1 MRGRQVNFKGTYI
14 IRFISCDKVFS
25 RINNKLGENICY
37 SNMGNLENLKRKYDK
52 SIIFLTKSLE
62 LDDED
67 EGSINKDLIF
77 NMVDNIFEKDDV
89 KIRNNNSI
97 NGKSTFNRE
106 GTIKESIN
114 KNDIESNINN
124 IEFIRF
130 MKLFYSNVKKI
141 EKILNKTLHMT
152 KTKNYNGEE
161 NYQKSDVYICVKSL
175 LLYYNDY
182 FISNSIHIH
191 KKYKNSIFICI

>member
-52 SIIFLTKSLE
+52 SIIFLTKSFE

-77 NMVDNIFEKDDV
+77 NMVDNIF
-89 KIRNNNSI
+89 
-97 NGKSTFNRE
+97 
-106 GTIKESIN
+106 
-114 KNDIESNINN
+114 
-124 IEFIRF
+124 
-130 MKLFYSNVKKI
+130 
-141 EKILNKTLHMT
+141 
-152 KTKNYNGEE
+152 
-161 NYQKSDVYICVKSL
+161 
-175 LLYYNDY
+175 
-182 FISNSIHIH
+182 
-191 KKYKNSIFICI
+191 